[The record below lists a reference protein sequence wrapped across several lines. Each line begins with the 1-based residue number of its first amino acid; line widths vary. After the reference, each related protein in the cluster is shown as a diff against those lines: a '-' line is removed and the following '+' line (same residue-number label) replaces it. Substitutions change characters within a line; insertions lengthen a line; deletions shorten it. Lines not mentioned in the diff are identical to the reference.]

1 MTTQA
6 QPQLQ
11 AQLQP
16 QPQTNEQLFEDARIW
31 FNGMNPT
38 SRNQMIL
45 TMYKLCLTTRDI
57 SHEKLIETLNGQWND
72 KVQKHLEY
80 IKRLTMEN
88 EILNKNQETST
99 NLIVG
104 QLKNLELNLSTS
116 VNTLSSKITPSAN
129 GKIGEDHIDQILG
142 RIPNSSLT
150 NVTQSKGSG
159 DYLLVLSG
167 IQIMIESKN
176 WTDSSIKGN
185 PKELELFRKT
195 AIEAKEENGID
206 FAIMALHRVTSI
218 KGRAMEIEIEMTKKG
233 ALMLLYVT
241 NLFNHP
247 ERLTYAIDAG
257 ILLLKQQSQYAVDKD
272 KFIYQINNFLKS
284 IDSFDESIKER
295 QRIIRDLT
303 NQCKK
308 DSDQAMS
315 MRLMLDNILNNTEQ
329 IPIKDKVINFYID
342 LMKTKQKVTKSML
355 EAKCLEN
362 KIPCRHV
369 REIGGIKLIREMA
382 LEKINEEGGF
392 EEEDSEESSE
402 EGSEEV
408 STGSE

>member
-1 MTTQA
+1 
-6 QPQLQ
+6 
-11 AQLQP
+11 
-16 QPQTNEQLFEDARIW
+16 
-31 FNGMNPT
+31 
-38 SRNQMIL
+38 
-45 TMYKLCLTTRDI
+45 
-57 SHEKLIETLNGQWND
+57 
-72 KVQKHLEY
+72 
-80 IKRLTMEN
+80 
-88 EILNKNQETST
+88 
-99 NLIVG
+99 
-104 QLKNLELNLSTS
+104 
-116 VNTLSSKITPSAN
+116 
-129 GKIGEDHIDQILG
+129 
-142 RIPNSSLT
+142 
-150 NVTQSKGSG
+150 
-159 DYLLVLSG
+159 
-167 IQIMIESKN
+167 MIESKN

-402 EGSEEV
+402 ESSEEV